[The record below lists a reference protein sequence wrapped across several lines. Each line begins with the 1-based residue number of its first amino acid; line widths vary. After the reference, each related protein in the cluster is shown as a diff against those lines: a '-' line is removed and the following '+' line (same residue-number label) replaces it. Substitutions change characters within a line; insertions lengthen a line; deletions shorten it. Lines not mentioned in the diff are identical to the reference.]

1 MVVVYFWIFKPC
13 FFLNPRGITLP
24 WFSSLEERGVVDLNS
39 FKEEHAVVFLLSG
52 GAVDIKQMVVYLLCG
67 NVLMGRKT

>member
-24 WFSSLEERGVVDLNS
+24 WFSSLEEHGVVDLNS
-39 FKEEHAVVFLLSG
+39 FKEEHAVVFFLSG
-52 GAVDIKQMVVYLLCG
+52 GAQWTSNKWWFTYYVEMS
-67 NVLMGRKT
+67 